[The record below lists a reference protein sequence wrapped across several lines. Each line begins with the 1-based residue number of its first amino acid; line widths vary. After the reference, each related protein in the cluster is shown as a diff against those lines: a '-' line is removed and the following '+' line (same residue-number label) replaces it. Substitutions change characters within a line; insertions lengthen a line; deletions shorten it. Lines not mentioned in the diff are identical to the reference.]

1 MRIPMKLA
9 DLLRNKPPDPFAET
23 KLLRCLSALD
33 LTLLGIGGIV
43 GAGIF
48 VLTGIAA
55 ATKAGP
61 AVTLSFVLAGFACTF
76 AALSYAEMAASVGGS
91 GSAYNY
97 GYVALGEFFAWIIG
111 WDLILE
117 YAVSVCAV
125 AVGWSGYMNNALTSI
140 GIALPEYLIKGPFEG
155 GYINLLSI
163 TVILFLSTVLAL
175 GVKQGARF
183 NMLFVTIKLAT
194 ILLFIAVASVN
205 VDPNNWHPYIPFGWD
220 GIVEGAALVFFAYI
234 GFDAVS
240 TAAEE
245 AKNPQKD
252 LSIGIL
258 ASLAICTVLYI
269 VVAGLLTGVANYTTL
284 NVKSPVAES
293 ILRIG
298 HSFVAGTIAVG
309 AIAGL
314 TSVMLIFMYGLSRI
328 FYAMSKDGLLPSFFS
343 DINPKTKTPTRIIYL
358 TSVIMSIIAGIFPIN
373 EIAEL
378 VNIGTLAAFI
388 IVCLGVIVLRHT
400 KPEMPRPFKA
410 PLSPY
415 MPILG
420 VLFCGYLMMSLPWI
434 TWVRFVSWMLLGL
447 VIYFLYGI
455 KNSKLANNV

>member
-1 MRIPMKLA
+1 MKLA

>member
-1 MRIPMKLA
+1 MKLA

-205 VDPNNWHPYIPFGWD
+205 VDPKNWHPYIPFGWD

-415 MPILG
+415 TPILG